1 MRRPTTLLAAPVV
14 AAALMLA
21 AAAPA
26 SADKPLRERVPQ
38 GDITISGSC
47 DFDVSSHTI
56 EDEVKSNTYFDKEGN
71 PTRQTINGRLV
82 VELTNVDTDKSIVY
96 NISGPVFIT
105 FFEDGSAD
113 VVFGGRSLLFFLPGE
128 VEDLPPAFVNSGQV
142 TIHVDPEGNTV
153 GVDQVGD
160 VEDVCAALA

>member
-1 MRRPTTLLAAPVV
+1 MRRPGTLLAAPVV
-14 AAALMLA
+14 AAALILA
-21 AAAPA
+21 AATPA

-38 GDITISGSC
+38 GDILLSGSC
-47 DFDVSSHTI
+47 DFDVFAHTI
-56 EDEVKSNTYFDKEGN
+56 EDEVKSNTYFDKDGN

-82 VELTNVDTDKSIVY
+82 VELTNEDTDKSIVY

-113 VVFGGRSLLFFLPGE
+113 AVFGGRSLLFFFPGE
-128 VEDLPPAFVNSGQV
+128 VEDLPLLFVNSGQV
-142 TIHVDPEGNTV
+142 TIHFGPDDSVT
-153 GVDQVGD
+153 GVEQVGQ

>member
-1 MRRPTTLLAAPVV
+1 MRRPATLLAAAVV
-14 AAALMLA
+14 AAALILA

-26 SADKPLRERVPQ
+26 SAGKPLREPFPQ

-47 DFDVSSHTI
+47 DFDVFAHTV
-56 EDEVKSNTYFDKEGN
+56 EDKVFAKTYFDNDGN
-71 PTRQTINGRLV
+71 PTRQILNGRLV
-82 VELTNVDTDKSIVY
+82 NELTNVETGTSIVY
-96 NISGPVFIT
+96 NISGPVLIT

-113 VVFGGRSLLFFLPGE
+113 VVFGGRSLLFFFPGE
-128 VEDLPPAFVNSGQV
+128 VEDLPLAFVNSGQV